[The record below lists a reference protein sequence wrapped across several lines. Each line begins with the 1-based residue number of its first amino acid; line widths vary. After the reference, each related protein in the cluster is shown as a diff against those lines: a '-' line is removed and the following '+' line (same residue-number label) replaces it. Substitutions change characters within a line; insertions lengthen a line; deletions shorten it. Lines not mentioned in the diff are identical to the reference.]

1 MHNLKKIC
9 KTHKPA
15 CLYLH
20 TCTVCIAHY
29 GNHAPLHKQ
38 LGAGIRGEIRPCWHG
53 SFNEGLSRKSRSG
66 AAFILCHFSNNVCR
80 LVCVPAHLFVCR
92 ETGVFSRF
100 FFFFPSSAHMPLH
113 ACMALGCQWDSW
125 CSSKKLQSSMT
136 PPPPNPSF
144 VFDDLWVHIFVCF
157 FSVLALLHY
166 LDSRFTDHPVFFILF
181 HPLCCHTL
189 YRTIVSLPGV
199 LHSPP
204 FNLTSP
210 GCVWRTWQF
219 LCSSF

>member
-1 MHNLKKIC
+1 MHNLFFTEYMC

-53 SFNEGLSRKSRSG
+53 SFNEALSRKSRSE

-80 LVCVPAHLFVCR
+80 LVCVCVCVPAHLFVCR
-92 ETGVFSRF
+92 ETGVFSQF
-100 FFFFPSSAHMPLH
+100 FFFSSAHMPLH

-125 CSSKKLQSSMT
+125 CSSKTLQSSMT
-136 PPPPNPSF
+136 PPLPPQLCFWWSVSSYIC
-144 VFDDLWVHIFVCF
+144 VFF
-157 FSVLALLHY
+157 FLRLPRCIY
-166 LDSRFTDHPVFFILF
+166 LDSRFTDHPVF
-181 HPLCCHTL
+181 
-189 YRTIVSLPGV
+189 YSL
-199 LHSPP
+199 
-204 FNLTSP
+204 
-210 GCVWRTWQF
+210 
-219 LCSSF
+219 SSSMLSYSI